1 MDEGF
6 GMTVDLLYFAWVR
19 ERIGRAAEQI
29 ALPEDVGTVGG
40 LLDHLRARGGGYA
53 EALAETARI
62 RCAVNQDFARP
73 ESRIASGDEIAIFPP
88 ITGG

>member
-1 MDEGF
+1 
-6 GMTVDLLYFAWVR
+6 MTVHLLYFAWVR
-19 ERIGRAAEQI
+19 ERIGKASEEV
-29 ALPEDVGTVGG
+29 ALPEGVSTLDA

-62 RCAVNQDFARP
+62 RCAVNQDFAAAAAP
-73 ESRIASGDEIAIFPP
+73 IAAGDEIAVFPP

>member
-1 MDEGF
+1 
-6 GMTVDLLYFAWVR
+6 MTVELLYFAWVR

-29 ALPEDVGTVGG
+29 VLPEGVGTVGS

-53 EALAETARI
+53 EALTETARI
-62 RCAVNQDFARP
+62 RCAVNQDFANT

>member
-1 MDEGF
+1 
-6 GMTVDLLYFAWVR
+6 MTVDLLYFAWVR
-19 ERIGRAAEQI
+19 ERIGRAAEQVV
-29 ALPEDVGTVGG
+29 LPADVGTVGG

-62 RCAVNQDFARP
+62 RCAVNQDFAQP
-73 ESRIASGDEIAIFPP
+73 EARIAAGDEIAIFPP